1 MLKKRQKARGS
12 MSLVACL
19 KKLFLHN
26 EALEYGFVYSYK
38 HLNEVPE
45 NSLKEAIKELESKLK
60 NGQATVT
67 DIALLDA
74 LAYRLTTIVQAKERY
89 EISDNPQ

>member
-1 MLKKRQKARGS
+1 

-26 EALEYGFVYSYK
+26 ESLEYGFVCSHK

-60 NGQATVT
+60 NGQATVV

-74 LAYRLTTIVQAKERY
+74 LAYRLTTIAQAKERY
-89 EISDNPQ
+89 EISANPQ